1 MSELKN
7 LLKDYDVKITKRE
20 TLPNLFEIVFLILL
34 VCKITGVIAWSW
46 WIVFLP
52 LILEF
57 AAVIIFILCFMLLFK
72 WVKEEDEKGNNDIE

>member
-7 LLKDYDVKITKRE
+7 LLKDYDIKITKRDIAF
-20 TLPNLFEIVFLILL
+20 PNLFEIVFLILL

-46 WIVFLP
+46 WIIFLP

-57 AAVIIFILCFMLLFK
+57 SAVVLFILFFIFILK
-72 WVKEEDEKGNNDIE
+72 WVKEEDEKDNNIE

>member
-20 TLPNLFEIVFLILL
+20 MFPNLFEIVFLILL
-34 VCKITGVIAWSW
+34 VCKIIGVIAWSW

-57 AAVIIFILCFMLLFK
+57 AAMIIFILCLILLFK
-72 WVKEEDEKGNNDIE
+72 WVKEEDEKANDDIE